1 MPNIKSSTTR
11 KTKLDGSPTWDQLHT
26 PFRYDLTDPDV
37 YYAVTGLT
45 TQLGISNIST
55 VAAQLLDFAL
65 EMSDQGQV
73 EWALRY
79 NPTPDHPHQQLTWE
93 KTNLWTQEIKP
104 DRDRK
109 QRQLTAAPA
118 RQRAWFGFRW
128 GQERHARVKLLAEK
142 YGCTLGKMATLL
154 LAYALDEYRAG
165 HMKLVLQPVTPGD
178 VTDDVPDHSVSS
190 TA

>member
-1 MPNIKSSTTR
+1 MSKTNSSAKC
-11 KTKLDGSPTWDQLHT
+11 KTKQDGSPTWDQLHA

-37 YYAVTGLT
+37 YYAVAGLT
-45 TQLGISNIST
+45 TQLGISNNST

-73 EWALRY
+73 EWAVRC
-79 NPTPDHPHQQLTWE
+79 NPNPGQSLQHLTWE

-128 GQERHARVKLLAEK
+128 GQERHARVKLLAEE
-142 YGCTLGKMATLL
+142 YGCALGKMATLL

-165 HMKLVLQPVTPGD
+165 HVQLVLQPVSPGD
-178 VTDDVPDHSVSS
+178 VTDDEPDHSVSP
-190 TA
+190 TV